1 MEWIDILAR
10 TTISFIVLLI
20 LTRLLGKKQLSQLTY
35 FNYITGITI
44 GSIAAIMAMDRS
56 RPLMDGLLSLI
67 FWSLLTLLV
76 GWISLKSAKLRI
88 LFDGEPTI
96 IIKEGRI
103 LEKSLSKLQL
113 NMDDLSMLLRNQNIF
128 SINEIDYAILEP
140 NGVLSVLK
148 KVDYQAVSKQDI
160 YPIISKPK
168 YIPSEIIVDGKIV
181 TKNLREL
188 NLTHEWL
195 TQQLTQAGVN
205 QEDIFYAEIQADGSL
220 FINKKENHTT

>member
-1 MEWIDILAR
+1 MNLLDILAR
-10 TTISFIVLLI
+10 TTTSFVVLLI

-35 FNYITGITI
+35 FNYTTGITI

-56 RPLMDGLLSLI
+56 RPLSDGLTSLV

-96 IIKEGRI
+96 VIKKGEI

-113 NMDDLSMLLRNQNIF
+113 SMDDLSMLLRNQKIF

-148 KVDYQAVSKQDI
+148 KVNHQTASKQDVHTV
-160 YPIISKPK
+160 ISKPK
-168 YIPSEIIVDGKIV
+168 YIPSEIIVDGKIIM
-181 TKNLREL
+181 KNLNEL
-188 NLTHEWL
+188 NLTPEWL
-195 TQQLTQAGVN
+195 NNQLTQTGIK
-205 QEDIFYAEIQADGSL
+205 QEDIFYAEIQSDGSL
-220 FINKKENHTT
+220 FIDKNESNN